1 MAPQYAI
8 VAFPALDF
16 ADSMEAIRRKH
27 DPLAGLL
34 AAHVTL
40 VFPFS
45 DDLGETSLAD
55 HVGRAVE
62 GVASFPIA
70 LTDVSTEAGGYL
82 FLNVGAGSARFHY
95 LHARLYA
102 GPLARHCSS
111 AEYRP
116 HVTVGRL
123 AGRDELLDAQ
133 QETVLALKLPILGT
147 VTDLAIFRLDGPER
161 GAVVCRVPFGSGDS
175 HAPYLERGA

>member
-1 MAPQYAI
+1 MASQYAI
-8 VAFPALDF
+8 VAFPALDCP
-16 ADSMEAIRRKH
+16 DSVEAIRRRL

-45 DDLGETSLAD
+45 DDLGEASLAD

-62 GVASFPIA
+62 GVPPFPIA
-70 LTDVSTEAGGYL
+70 LKDVSTEAGGYV

-95 LHARLYA
+95 LHARLYS
-102 GPLARHCSS
+102 GPLARHRSS

-116 HVTVGRL
+116 HVTVGRV
-123 AGRDELLDAQ
+123 AGRDGLLDAQ

-147 VTDLAIFRLDGPER
+147 VADLAIFRLDGPGR
-161 GAVVCRVPFGSGDS
+161 GAVVCRVPFAD
-175 HAPYLERGA
+175 